1 MRHLF
6 IAAAAGALL
15 VSGAAFAQSGQG
27 GYSGRNPTTAPSTG
41 TTTTQPPMNSGSGQG
56 GYLGSNPGAS
66 TSGSSGAMTNQ
77 GSGQGGAIGANP
89 SGPGGNPAYTG
100 QQQPP
105 YGSSQTPPYGT
116 QQTPPRR

>member
-1 MRHLF
+1 MRHLL

-27 GYSGRNPTTAPSTG
+27 GYTGQRPAPAPSTG
-41 TTTTQPPMNSGSGQG
+41 STMQQPMQGSGQG
-56 GYLGSNPGAS
+56 GYTGVNPGAS
-66 TSGSSGAMTNQ
+66 TSGSSGAVQGQ

-89 SGPGGNPAYTG
+89 SGPAGNPAYTG

-105 YGSSQTPPYGT
+105 YGTQQQPYGT
-116 QQTPPRR
+116 QQVPPRR

>member
-1 MRHLF
+1 MRHLL
-6 IAAAAGALL
+6 IAAAGALL

-27 GYSGRNPTTAPSTG
+27 GYTGQKPTTAPSTG
-41 TTTTQPPMNSGSGQG
+41 TTMQQPMNSGSGQG
-56 GYLGSNPGAS
+56 GYLGTNPGAS
-66 TSGSSGAMTNQ
+66 TSGSSGALQ
-77 GSGQGGAIGANP
+77 SPGSGQGGAIGANP

-105 YGSSQTPPYGT
+105 YGT

>member
-1 MRHLF
+1 MRHLL

-27 GYSGRNPTTAPSTG
+27 GYTGRNPSTQSPSG
-41 TTTTQPPMNSGSGQG
+41 SVQQPMPGSGQG
-56 GYLGSNPGAS
+56 GYLGENPAATG
-66 TSGSSGAMTNQ
+66 GSSGIPPGQ
-77 GSGQGGAIGANP
+77 GSGQGGAIGVNP

-105 YGSSQTPPYGT
+105 YGS
-116 QQTPPRR
+116 PPRR

>member
-1 MRHLF
+1 MRHLL

-27 GYSGRNPTTAPSTG
+27 GYTGQKPTTAPAPG
-41 TTTTQPPMNSGSGQG
+41 TTQPPMQRGSGQV
-56 GYLGSNPGAS
+56 GYLGEQPGAA
-66 TSGSSGAMTNQ
+66 TSGSSGAIQ
-77 GSGQGGAIGANP
+77 SPGSGQGGAIGANP
-89 SGPGGNPAYTG
+89 SGPSGNPAYTG

-105 YGSSQTPPYGT
+105 YGSQQAPYGT

>member
-1 MRHLF
+1 MRHLL

-27 GYSGRNPTTAPSTG
+27 GYTGQKPTTAPSTG
-41 TTTTQPPMNSGSGQG
+41 TPTQPMQRGSGQG
-56 GYLGSNPGAS
+56 GYLGEQPGAS
-66 TSGSSGAMTNQ
+66 TSGSSGATQ
-77 GSGQGGAIGANP
+77 SPGSGQGGAIGTNP

-105 YGSSQTPPYGT
+105 YGSQQTPPYGS